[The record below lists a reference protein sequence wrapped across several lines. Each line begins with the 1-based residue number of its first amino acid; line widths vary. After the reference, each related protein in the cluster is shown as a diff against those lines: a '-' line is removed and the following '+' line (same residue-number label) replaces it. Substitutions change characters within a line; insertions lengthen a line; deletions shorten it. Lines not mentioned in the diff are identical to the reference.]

1 MTHGTDMAGLS
12 ERQRQI
18 INASIKIIAEQ
29 SIQQLTI
36 KNLSKRIGISE
47 PAIYRHF
54 ESKIDIL
61 LAILDSFKETKNS
74 IINKIAVDNMPALE
88 KFEAIF
94 TEHLKIFAANPA
106 LAAVIFSEEIF
117 QNEKR
122 LSETVFSIMKMNQ
135 QTHMDIIESAQKNK
149 EIKDGLYIEKL
160 KGRKSKPSEHCYEKE
175 VGNLVTSK
183 LSDLSKK
190 DWTEKQIIKRS
201 KILMFGILAILDI
214 KNIDAKIDFDYK
226 TTPQA
231 KWYNCLDR

>member
-1 MTHGTDMAGLS
+1 MAGLS

-149 EIKDGLYIEKL
+149 EIKDGISSRNLSVMIMGSL
-160 KGRKSKPSEHCYEKE
+160 RLLVTRWRLSAFAFDLEKE
-175 VGNLVTSK
+175 GLELWHSIK
-183 LSDLSKK
+183 GL
-190 DWTEKQIIKRS
+190 IIKE
-201 KILMFGILAILDI
+201 A
-214 KNIDAKIDFDYK
+214 
-226 TTPQA
+226 
-231 KWYNCLDR
+231 

>member
-1 MTHGTDMAGLS
+1 MAGLS

-149 EIKDGLYIEKL
+149 EIKDGISSRNLSVMIMGSL
-160 KGRKSKPSEHCYEKE
+160 RLLVTRWRLSAFAFDLEKE
-175 VGNLVTSK
+175 GLELWHSIK
-183 LSDLSKK
+183 GL
-190 DWTEKQIIKRS
+190 IIKEAWIRLS
-201 KILMFGILAILDI
+201 LPNPDPNLAVSEML
-214 KNIDAKIDFDYK
+214 AFF
-226 TTPQA
+226 
-231 KWYNCLDR
+231 

>member
-149 EIKDGLYIEKL
+149 EIKDGISSRNLSVMIMGSL
-160 KGRKSKPSEHCYEKE
+160 RLLVTRWRLSAFAFDLEKE
-175 VGNLVTSK
+175 GLELWHSIK
-183 LSDLSKK
+183 GL
-190 DWTEKQIIKRS
+190 IIKE
-201 KILMFGILAILDI
+201 A
-214 KNIDAKIDFDYK
+214 
-226 TTPQA
+226 
-231 KWYNCLDR
+231 